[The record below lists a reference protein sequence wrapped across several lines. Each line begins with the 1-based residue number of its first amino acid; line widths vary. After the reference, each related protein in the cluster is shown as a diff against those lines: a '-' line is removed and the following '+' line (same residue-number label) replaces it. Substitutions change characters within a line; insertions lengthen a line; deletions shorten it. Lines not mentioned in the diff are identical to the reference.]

1 MQNGYTAQNGI
12 QSMGKHIVYQKDWDF
27 VPCDKEG
34 IKKHGIEKTLMDFSD
49 EMGQIKAKIRSNLE
63 LAQ

>member
-1 MQNGYTAQNGI
+1 
-12 QSMGKHIVYQKDWDF
+12 

-34 IKKHGIEKTLMDFSD
+34 IKEHGVENTLMDFSD